1 MLRTE
6 AYASQMGTLSVAR
19 RLFGNVAR
27 GTTSLRGRRLKGK
40 GKGVFGVRETRGPGR
55 ARREG
60 RKETPVS
67 FPPSSRAPRVSLAP
81 KTPCPLPFKRLPRRL
96 ALGYCEY
103 LDFMFMS
110 VVPGILIFKV
120 GKTRNE
126 ELKGT
131 INDNLHS
138 ALT

>member
-1 MLRTE
+1 M
-6 AYASQMGTLSVAR
+6 AGVW
-19 RLFGNVAR
+19 
-27 GTTSLRGRRLKGK
+27 KGQ
-40 GKGVFGVRETRGPGR
+40 GLLGARETRG
-55 ARREG
+55 AREEG
-60 RKETPVS
+60 GKEKNEKYNGLLVGVS

-138 ALT
+138 ALTWTEI